1 MTESAKLLVRALL
14 CSTRHAAMR
23 RGHVRLS
30 VNPWRAPQRIAA
42 QVLTVGAR
50 SRGGL
55 MRAQWPPF

>member
-1 MTESAKLLVRALL
+1 MMESAKLLVRALL

-30 VNPWRAPQRIAA
+30 VNPRRAPQRLAT

-55 MRAQWPPF
+55 MRTHWPTF